1 MTKLAPPLR
10 VDCPR
15 DRFKRP
21 VIDGVTYQRVT
32 TLAGMIDDTYALT
45 NWKMRQVAKGVAWRD
60 DIRIAVATTKDD
72 DQDGKRELDALCERA
87 MDAAGGNA
95 GSAMGTAFHRV
106 TQIAQAHPDVDP
118 ASYCPPELRG
128 ELAAYRALIAH
139 GGLSM
144 PVEYQER
151 TGICPELG
159 VAGTWDD
166 LAAGGLSCGCGRFH
180 VVDKKSGQR
189 EFEYGQG
196 KVSAQLSIY
205 ARFRSLWLA
214 IGGGYEQ
221 PPEICPEVGYV
232 ISVPIGRPDDA
243 VIYPVDLVKGWER
256 AKLAVDIREARSV
269 KRGLFGEAL
278 TLPGARVVHGITET
292 VVKPARKPRRTKAQI
307 EADKAEAAANAAAAA
322 PVSEANF
329 PTSFAAYVGTAS
341 NDDEADAAVSERRAN
356 EPTPDTGQPF
366 LMNGELRPGPAD
378 PIDTALDAL
387 DVAVVDAEE
396 KAAAAVALLQDK
408 LGAEVVRPSKEQLEA
423 ERVAAL
429 AGLRNGTTAQSELVA
444 EVNASRKLEA
454 KVEELARDERR
465 ELEGAILSA
474 TGAADLETAYTL
486 WSAHWTPEHDHMAV
500 RRLISLMDGS
510 AEALGA
516 LQRTYQAVWTDDL
529 TREGVRRYISLTG
542 TREGLDRIWEQYQ
555 TVWTDDL
562 TAAGEARLR
571 ELARL

>member
-1 MTKLAPPLR
+1 MTIMTKLAPPLR

-60 DIRIAVATTKDD
+60 DIRIAVATTDD
-72 DQDGKRELDALCERA
+72 SDQAGKNALDELCERA
-87 MDAAGGNA
+87 MDASGASH

-106 TQIAQAHPDVDP
+106 CQIAQAYPDVEVS
-118 ASYCPPELRG
+118 AFCPPELRG
-128 ELAAYRALIAH
+128 ELMAYTNLVAMH
-139 GGLSM
+139 GLVM

-166 LAAGGLSCGCGRFH
+166 LAAGGPSCGCGRFH

-205 ARFRSLWLA
+205 ARFTSLWLA
-214 IGGGYEQ
+214 TGGGYEA

-232 ISVPIGRPDDA
+232 ISVPIGRAQDA
-243 VIYPVDLVKGWER
+243 CVYPVDLVKGWAR
-256 AKLAVDIREARSV
+256 AQLAVEIRDARSV
-269 KRGLFGEAL
+269 KRGLFGAPL
-278 TLPGARVVHGITET
+278 VLPAVIGVTDPDDGEIT
-292 VVKPARKPRRTKAQI
+292 VNGKPVKAAPKRTRRTKAQI
-307 EADKAEAAANAAAAA
+307 AADTAEAERVAREKAHLDRITEADIIDATPPA
-322 PVSEANF
+322 PLDLSGDTVW
-329 PTSFAAYVGTAS
+329 PTSG
-341 NDDEADAAVSERRAN
+341 
-356 EPTPDTGQPF
+356 DTGQPF
-366 LMNGELRPGPAD
+366 LVNGELKPGPAD
-378 PIDTALDAL
+378 VFPAADGTVPAIIEHTPENVAALLAGPVDAALDAL

-408 LGAEVVRPSKEQLEA
+408 LGAEVVRPSKEQFEA

-429 AGLRNGTTAQSELVA
+429 AGLKNGTDARAELA
-444 EVNASRKLEA
+444 ASGAVELPEYERHTLEA
-454 KVEELARDERR
+454 
-465 ELEGAILSA
+465 AIASA
-474 TGAADLETAYTL
+474 TGTADLETAYTL

-500 RRLISLMDGS
+500 RRLIAIADG
-510 AEALGA
+510 EPALTG
-516 LQRTYQAVWTDDL
+516 LWETYQ
-529 TREGVRRYISLTG
+529 S
-542 TREGLDRIWEQYQ
+542 
-555 TVWTDDL
+555 VWTDDL